1 MAKKKHS
8 QNKQSFNKIVAEL
21 KIPKDIKENITVSS
35 EEIESQI
42 TSIQNYNEQNLAL
55 SFKYLT
61 ENKEY
66 NFQAFKKDKTR
77 YEAFT
82 TRLNNVLKLIS
93 NYKVKHLY
101 NDPFKDKFSF
111 SKLYPGTYQNSNK
124 QFTGTEQIISVEFS
138 SKKNER
144 IILYH
149 EDKEEDGRNILY
161 VLGFDFNHNMYLH

>member
-1 MAKKKHS
+1 MSKKKYS
-8 QNKQSFNKIVAEL
+8 KNKQSFTQMMAEI
-21 KIPKDIKENITVSS
+21 KTPKDIKENIVVTP
-35 EEIESQI
+35 EEIESQKS
-42 TSIQNYNEQNLAL
+42 SIQNYNEQNLAL

-77 YEAFT
+77 YESFI
-82 TRLNNVLKLIS
+82 TRLNNVLKVIS
-93 NYKVKHLY
+93 NHKVKHLY

-161 VLGFDFNHNMYLH
+161 VLGFDFNHSMYQH